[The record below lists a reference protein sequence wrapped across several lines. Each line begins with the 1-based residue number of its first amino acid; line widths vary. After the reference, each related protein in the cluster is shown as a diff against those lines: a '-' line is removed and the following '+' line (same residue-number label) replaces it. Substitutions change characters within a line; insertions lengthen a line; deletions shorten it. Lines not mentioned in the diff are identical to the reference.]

1 MYCLDT
7 NIIIEFFRGNE
18 RIIKKIKE
26 NLNSQLFLT
35 SLSLCELY
43 KGAFLSSNKDGEV
56 MKIQTLLGY
65 LELITLNKKTAEIFG
80 EKYKLLHDMGKKTQ
94 EFDLLNASIALAHGL
109 VFVTHNTKHFIDIPS
124 FKIEEW

>member
-7 NIIIEFFRGNE
+7 NIIIEFFKGNE

-26 NLNSQLFLT
+26 NLNNQLFLT
-35 SLSLCELY
+35 TLSLCELY

-56 MKIQTLLGY
+56 TKIQTLLGY

-80 EKYKLLHDMGKKTQ
+80 EKYRLLQDIGKKTQ

-109 VFVTHNTKHFIDIPS
+109 VFVTHNTKHFIDIPG